1 LILIFFTDVI
11 RTGNGG
17 QGTSLLKSNVS
28 LKNTGSQ
35 NAIAYSSDDDLEIIE
50 VKQAPP
56 PVSLLNKSKYT
67 PRPGIGT
74 IQGGGG
80 GAQSL
85 AQAQAFAAARQKL
98 SLLGGSSMMAGL
110 SSASLLGNPLSAS
123 GLGGQGD
130 FGLHAAAAGLFKD
143 TTNNATLDILQKC
156 KISLLSIFF
165 FLAFCLIVPSRMT
178 LTF

>member
-1 LILIFFTDVI
+1 LSFIFFTDVI

-74 IQGGGG
+74 IQGGG